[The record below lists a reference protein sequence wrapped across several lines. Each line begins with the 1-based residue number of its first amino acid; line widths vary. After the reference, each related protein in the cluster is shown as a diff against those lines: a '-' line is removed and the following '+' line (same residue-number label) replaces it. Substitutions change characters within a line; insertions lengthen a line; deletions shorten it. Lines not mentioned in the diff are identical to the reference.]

1 MPAVS
6 TQLNDFIMPRAIS
19 VAAAK
24 PVNPVSVLARI
35 VSAFTEAR
43 SRQAEREVARL
54 ISLRGGRMS
63 DDLERQIERHF
74 V

>member
-1 MPAVS
+1 MPALS
-6 TQLNDFIMPRAIS
+6 TQLNDFIMPGVS
-19 VAAAK
+19 GKAAK
-24 PVNPVSVLARI
+24 SANSPSLVSRV

-54 ISLRGGRMS
+54 ISLRGGRMT

>member
-6 TQLNDFIMPRAIS
+6 TQLNDFILPASTRAPS
-19 VAAAK
+19 ARSSG
-24 PVNPVSVLARI
+24 PSLFSRI
-35 VSAFTEAR
+35 VTAFAQAR
-43 SRQAEREVARL
+43 TRQAEREIARL
-54 ISLRGGRMS
+54 ITVRGGRLT

>member
-6 TQLNDFIMPRAIS
+6 TQLNDFIMPRSAS
-19 VAAAK
+19 AAAK
-24 PVNPVSVLARI
+24 PANSPSVFAR
-35 VSAFTEAR
+35 VVKAFTEAR